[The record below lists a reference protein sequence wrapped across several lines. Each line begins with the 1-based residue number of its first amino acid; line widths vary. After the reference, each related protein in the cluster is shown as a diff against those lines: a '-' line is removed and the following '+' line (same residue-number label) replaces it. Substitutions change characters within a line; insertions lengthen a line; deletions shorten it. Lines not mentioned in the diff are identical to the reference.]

1 MSGIDGRLISLDYTR
16 DFRQAAVYGYLPVD
30 RSILALKYV
39 CARARHHYRAIA
51 LSGREAR
58 RRIYAEK
65 RCLRSRREYRARA
78 RARFH

>member
-1 MSGIDGRLISLDYTR
+1 MPGIDGRLISLDYTR

-30 RSILALKYV
+30 RSILALKYI

-51 LSGREAR
+51 LSGREAQN
-58 RRIYAEK
+58 
-65 RCLRSRREYRARA
+65 LRGKEMPGDQGANIARA